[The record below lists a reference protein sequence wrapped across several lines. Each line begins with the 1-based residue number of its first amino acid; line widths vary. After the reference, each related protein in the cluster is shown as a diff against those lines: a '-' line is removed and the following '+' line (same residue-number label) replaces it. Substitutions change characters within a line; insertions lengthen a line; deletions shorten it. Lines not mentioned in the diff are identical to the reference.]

1 MTEQDSH
8 DLASLPIHQLSKAL
22 GDRSLTSTQLVEAL
36 LARIERLDPKLH
48 AFVEV
53 YTDEALGN
61 AAAADATRASGAAR
75 GPLHGIPIALKDII
89 DVAGRVTTAGSLV
102 WNQRPSASAVVVD
115 QLTAAGM
122 IILGKTHTVE
132 FAMGGWGTNQHKGAP
147 WNPWDTEVARTPG
160 GSSSGS
166 AVAVAA
172 RLVPCALGTDT
183 GGSLRM
189 PASWC
194 GIVGFKP
201 TVGRIDTAGVVPL
214 SATLDTLG
222 PLTRSVE
229 DAALLYQVLRD
240 RGPGQAPTT
249 PELLSQ
255 MREGARGLRVARI
268 NAAERALVDT
278 DTLAAYDESLEVLRR
293 LGAEVVDVDLPRSFA
308 EFAKLVADVM
318 IPEGYA
324 NFAHLL
330 DDPSLPIDNAVR
342 ARLMPGRDMSA
353 AAYIRALETRTRVKS
368 EFASALAGVAAMVTP
383 STTTS
388 AIKLSD
394 VDESKA
400 PSHFTRAVN
409 YLDLCAVALPNGF
422 TRTGLPLSLQ
432 VIGKSHDESTALR
445 IAWALEQATEWHLRA
460 PSL

>member
-115 QLTAAGM
+115 RLTAAGM

-229 DAALLYQVLRD
+229 DAALLYEGLRD

-249 PELLSQ
+249 QELLSQ

>member
-8 DLASLPIHQLSKAL
+8 DPASLPIHQLSKVL
-22 GDRSLTSTQLVEAL
+22 GDRSLSSTQLVEAL

-53 YTDEALGN
+53 YADEALRS
-61 AAAADATRASGAAR
+61 AAAADAAAASGAAR

-115 QLTAAGM
+115 RLAAAGM

-132 FAMGGWGTNQHKGAP
+132 FAMGGWGTNQHRGTP
-147 WNPWDTEVARTPG
+147 WNPWDAEVARTPG

-172 RLVPCALGTDT
+172 RLAPCALGTDT

-229 DAALLYQVLRD
+229 DAALLYEGMRN
-240 RGPGQAPTT
+240 RGPGQALPTK
-249 PELLSQ
+249 ELLSQ
-255 MREGARGLRVARI
+255 MREGVRGLRVARI
-268 NAAERALVDT
+268 NAAERALVDS
-278 DTLAAYDESLEVLRR
+278 DTLSAYDESLEALRR

-308 EFAKLVADVM
+308 DFAKLVADVM

-330 DDPSLPIDNAVR
+330 DDPSLPIDKAVR
-342 ARLMPGRDMSA
+342 ARLMPGGDMSA

-368 EFASALAGVAAMVTP
+368 EFASALTGVAAMVTP
-383 STTTS
+383 STATS

-400 PSHFTRAVN
+400 PSHFTRMVN
-409 YLDLCAVALPNGF
+409 YLDLCALALPNGF

-432 VIGKSHDESTALR
+432 VIGKSHDEPTALR
-445 IAWALEQATEWHLRA
+445 IAWALEQATEWHLRTPA
-460 PSL
+460 L

>member
-1 MTEQDSH
+1 
-8 DLASLPIHQLSKAL
+8 
-22 GDRSLTSTQLVEAL
+22 
-36 LARIERLDPKLH
+36 
-48 AFVEV
+48 
-53 YTDEALGN
+53 
-61 AAAADATRASGAAR
+61 
-75 GPLHGIPIALKDII
+75 
-89 DVAGRVTTAGSLV
+89 
-102 WNQRPSASAVVVD
+102 
-115 QLTAAGM
+115 
-122 IILGKTHTVE
+122 
-132 FAMGGWGTNQHKGAP
+132 
-147 WNPWDTEVARTPG
+147 
-160 GSSSGS
+160 
-166 AVAVAA
+166 
-172 RLVPCALGTDT
+172 
-183 GGSLRM
+183 M

-229 DAALLYQVLRD
+229 DAALLYEGMRN
-240 RGPGQAPTT
+240 RGPGQALPTK
-249 PELLSQ
+249 ELLSQ
-255 MREGARGLRVARI
+255 MREGVRGLRVARI
-268 NAAERALVDT
+268 NAAERALVDS
-278 DTLAAYDESLEVLRR
+278 DTLSAYDESLEALRR

-308 EFAKLVADVM
+308 DFAKLVADVM

-330 DDPSLPIDNAVR
+330 DDPSLPIDKAVR
-342 ARLMPGRDMSA
+342 ARLMPGGDMSA